1 MIQNTAT
8 PNRTSTG
15 YALTEG
21 KKMLEVFSYGFMQK
35 AFITGIVI
43 AIACS
48 LLGVFLVLRR
58 YALIGDGLAHIS
70 FGGVAAG
77 MLFNFMPFASAL
89 LFAILGSL
97 GILKLREK
105 TLMHSD
111 TAIAIISYTS
121 LGAGIF
127 IATAAGG
134 FNVELMS
141 YLFGSI
147 LAIQTSEEVLS
158 VALALIVIAV
168 IALFYNELFFL
179 TFDEESAKTSGINT
193 GLLNSLLVV
202 LTAITVVSAM
212 RVTGL
217 LLASALIVLP
227 AASALQYRA
236 SFRKTLILSAAIS
249 VFSVTTGLLAA
260 YYYDYAVSGSII
272 LINALLFLVSLL
284 LSSLKRKT

>member
-1 MIQNTAT
+1 
-8 PNRTSTG
+8 
-15 YALTEG
+15 
-21 KKMLEVFSYGFMQK
+21 MLEVFSYGFMQK

-43 AIACS
+43 AVACS

-77 MLFNFMPFASAL
+77 MLFNYMPFASAL
-89 LFAILGSL
+89 LFAVLGSL
-97 GILKLREK
+97 GILKLKEK

-147 LAIQTSEEVLS
+147 LAIQTFEVLLS
-158 VALALIVIAV
+158 TALALIVISV
-168 IALFYNELFFL
+168 IVLFYNELFFL
-179 TFDEESAKTSGINT
+179 TFDEESAKTSGVNT

-236 SFRKTLILSAAIS
+236 SFRKTLILSAAIA
-249 VFSVTTGLLAA
+249 VFSVTAGLLAA

-272 LINALLFLVSLL
+272 LINAFVFLLSLL
-284 LSSLKRKT
+284 LSSIKRKT